1 MSIFSKSKKLNFNN
15 LTSENECKKEKLTGN
30 LKDHL
35 KFITTDIFLNEN
47 SIVIDCG
54 ANIGDITS
62 VFSRFG
68 CKVYC
73 FEPTEKTFNVLQ
85 KRFKKQL
92 NVKCF
97 KKAVHTKNENLKFY
111 HHELSKQNEIYWS
124 TGNSLL
130 QEKSNVNKD
139 DYEIVECID
148 FVEFINSLVLK
159 ENQID
164 LIKIDIEGA
173 EVELINYI
181 IDSGSIDN
189 IKQII
194 CEVHD
199 KKYKFLSEKTNL
211 LRQKIIDNNLSDKI
225 NLDWK

>member
-1 MSIFSKSKKLNFNN
+1 MSVFSKSKKLNFNN
-15 LTSENECKKEKLTGN
+15 LTTENECKKEKLTGN
-30 LKDHL
+30 LRDHL

-47 SIVIDCG
+47 SVVIDCG

-68 CKVYC
+68 CKVYS

-92 NVKCF
+92 NVECF
-97 KKAVHTKNENLKFY
+97 KKAVHIRNENLKFY
-111 HHELSKQNEIYWS
+111 HHEFSKQNEIYWS

-130 QEKSNVNKD
+130 QEKSNVNED

-164 LIKIDIEGA
+164 LVKIDIEGA

-181 IDSGSIDN
+181 IDSGSINN

>member
-30 LKDHL
+30 LKDH
-35 KFITTDIFLNEN
+35 
-47 SIVIDCG
+47 
-54 ANIGDITS
+54 
-62 VFSRFG
+62 
-68 CKVYC
+68 
-73 FEPTEKTFNVLQ
+73 
-85 KRFKKQL
+85 
-92 NVKCF
+92 
-97 KKAVHTKNENLKFY
+97 LKFY

-148 FVEFINSLVLK
+148 FVEFINSLVSK

>member
-1 MSIFSKSKKLNFNN
+1 M
-15 LTSENECKKEKLTGN
+15 
-30 LKDHL
+30 
-35 KFITTDIFLNEN
+35 
-47 SIVIDCG
+47 
-54 ANIGDITS
+54 
-62 VFSRFG
+62 
-68 CKVYC
+68 
-73 FEPTEKTFNVLQ
+73 
-85 KRFKKQL
+85 
-92 NVKCF
+92 
-97 KKAVHTKNENLKFY
+97 
-111 HHELSKQNEIYWS
+111 
-124 TGNSLL
+124 
-130 QEKSNVNKD
+130 
-139 DYEIVECID
+139 
-148 FVEFINSLVLK
+148 K